1 MARRNAFAA
10 KMMAA
15 KAALSMQERQALI
28 HRVLTTVYQ
37 ASAVA
42 LHEEFGFGPE
52 RITRFRETMEAV
64 IMEYGDL
71 LSGTDADYADGKL
84 EEQYNKIVGGGGGE

>member
-1 MARRNAFAA
+1 MPKNAFAA

-42 LHEEFGFGPE
+42 LHEEFGFGPGRIE
-52 RITRFRETMEAV
+52 RFKDAMEAV
-64 IMEYGDL
+64 ILEYGDL